1 MLRYFIENSN
11 SKYVK
16 YLSASALKQL
26 FTTHWTKIPVQEKF
40 AIKDYMLQYLRDQ
53 GPQMDQQ
60 VLKMVISLLA
70 KIVKMSWFDHPELQ
84 AIVSDITSLQTLSE
98 RHVYI
103 SLCAIQDIIIEM
115 SYTHRIKNL
124 TINRRISISFRD
136 SALFTIFKQSLAQ
149 IQQFTD

>member
-1 MLRYFIENSN
+1 
-11 SKYVK
+11 
-16 YLSASALKQL
+16 
-26 FTTHWTKIPVQEKF
+26 
-40 AIKDYMLQYLRDQ
+40 
-53 GPQMDQQ
+53 MDQQ

-98 RHVYI
+98 RHVFI

-136 SALFTIFKQSLAQ
+136 SALFTIFK
-149 IQQFTD
+149 